1 MELCCSEIACDCAR
15 DFLVQRGEHER
26 RPGLCHNL
34 GKHLRHRCC
43 GRINCCFLSPGR
55 PLLRLCLG
63 LGGPFF
69 VIPFVIAGGTSI
81 VCSLTLEGFFFNVLS
96 NASILLS
103 PSAFEGFCFDV
114 LSPLAKEDVF
124 SVDLDGAM
132 ILPLMRAVFSTAI
145 DCRNL
150 LRESEAG
157 VIEFNKDGVLQR
169 EDMMSIGQERSKV
182 LHET

>member
-1 MELCCSEIACDCAR
+1 MNDV
-15 DFLVQRGEHER
+15 LVSAIILESIFVIVAAGALIVASLVLED
-26 RPGLCHNL
+26 LFFVSAL
-34 GKHLRHRCC
+34 A
-43 GRINCCFLSPGR
+43 
-55 PLLRLCLG
+55 

-81 VCSLTLEGFFFNVLS
+81 VCSLTLEGFLFNVLS

-132 ILPLMRAVFSTAI
+132 ILPLMRAVFSAAI

-157 VIEFNKDGVLQR
+157 VIEFNKDGVRQR